1 MFSMIA
7 QNSILSAIER
17 RPEFAGL
24 LREDQQFARGDSE
37 GIGESVNSWYDRL
50 MLQSGLRVSPS
61 LWLGL
66 ILFCGLAVGGAAF
79 VATERLSVT
88 TIFAAIGLVIPIVW
102 AAVARSRRKN
112 AIMTQLPGM
121 ADELARCARSG
132 RNLEHSFMVV
142 AFDTP
147 SPLGEELRISARRM
161 EMGIDVGSAVKDL
174 SLRTGV
180 STLTMFSSAL
190 AVHQDTGGDLIS
202 VLERLATAVRD
213 RLHFVSR
220 QQAATIASRMGA
232 LMMVIV
238 PVLVMGFYLF
248 RDPDYLNNLL
258 NSFWG
263 RLSLWLGV
271 ILQIVGCLLVYRILS
286 RSARF

>member
-1 MFSMIA
+1 MIA
-7 QNSILSAIER
+7 PNPTLSTLER

-24 LREDQQFARGDSE
+24 LREDQQFARGDSD
-37 GIGESVNSWYDRL
+37 GIGESVNGWYDRL
-50 MLQSGLRVSPS
+50 MLQSGLRTSPG
-61 LWLGL
+61 LWLAL
-66 ILFCGLAVGGAAF
+66 SVVCSLAVGGAVF
-79 VATERLSVT
+79 VATERLFLT
-88 TIFAAIGLVIPIVW
+88 AIFAIVGISLPIAFAI
-102 AAVARSRRKN
+102 ASRSKRQK
-112 AIMTQLPGM
+112 AIMNQLPGM

-132 RNLEHSFMVV
+132 RNLEYSFMLV
-142 AFDTP
+142 AIDTP
-147 SPLGEELRISARRM
+147 SPLGDELRISARRM
-161 EMGIDVGSAVKDL
+161 EMGLDVGTAVKDL

-190 AVHQDTGGDLIS
+190 TVHQDTGGDLIS

-232 LMMVIV
+232 TMMVIV
-238 PVLVMGFYLF
+238 PVFVMGFYLF
-248 RDPDYLNNLL
+248 RDPDYLNSLL

-263 RLSLWLGV
+263 RLSLWTA
-271 ILQIVGCLLVYRILS
+271 IIFQIVGCLLVFRILS

>member
-1 MFSMIA
+1 MIA

-24 LREDQQFARGDSE
+24 LREDQQFARGDSD
-37 GIGESVNSWYDRL
+37 GIGESVNGWYDRL

-66 ILFCGLAVGGAAF
+66 TLLCGLAVGGAAF
-79 VATERLSVT
+79 VATERPAVT
-88 TIFAAIGLVIPIVW
+88 TIFAVIGLMLPITW
-102 AAVARSRRKN
+102 AAIARSRRKN
-112 AIMTQLPGM
+112 AIMAQLPGM

-220 QQAATIASRMGA
+220 QQAATIASRLGA
-232 LMMVIV
+232 IMMVIV

-263 RLSLWLGV
+263 RLSLWIGV
-271 ILQIVGCLLVYRILS
+271 IFQIVGCLLVYRILS